1 MRPTTRHP
9 WLVLALAVLTTGGL
23 GWLLGRQ
30 QTVQAADTLLASAE
44 QNQAIALQTA
54 FGQAADR
61 VLPATV
67 SVHAGGGTG
76 SGFIIRD
83 DGLILTNEHVVSG
96 ARSVH
101 VVLPGRTS
109 ALDATILGADKGTDV
124 AVLKVEAAGP
134 LPTAPLGD
142 SDDAAVG
149 QWAIAIGSPLDLDS
163 TVTIGVISATGRRTR
178 VSGDQ
183 TQDYIQTDAAIN
195 PGNSG
200 GPLVNVLGEV
210 IGINNH
216 IFSRS
221 GTNAGIGF
229 AVPINVARVVADQ
242 IAVSGR
248 VQRNR
253 LGVGINDLSDEQIT
267 RLAPEAAGRPAVI
280 TMVEADSP
288 AADAG
293 LQVND
298 VVLSIDGHT
307 LRGAADLMNRVQLA
321 PPNQPIT
328 LVVRRA
334 GRDVTITA
342 QPEPIALASAQQ
354 TENLGLGVLELDRR
368 RAQRLGLNI
377 SRGLLIAR
385 LEPGALAD
393 AAGLQ
398 IGQVITAVNGQ
409 EVATAAE
416 FDALWGAARRAGLA
430 VSLTVEGRQVQ
441 VVGPRA
447 GG

>member
-200 GPLVNVLGEV
+200 GALVNMKGHVV
-210 IGINNH
+210 GINSSK
-216 IFSRS
+216 IVDTTVEGMGFS
-221 GTNAGIGF
+221 I
-229 AVPINVARVVADQ
+229 PINVAQNVVSELKQYGYVKDR
-242 IAVSGR
+242 AV
-248 VQRNR
+248 
-253 LGVGINDLSDEQIT
+253 LGIT
-267 RLAPEAAGRPAVI
+267 ERYIDSIDASHLQVPAGCLIVSVTSNKVTAAGIQKGDIITKIDGKAVTGGNVI
-280 TMVEADSP
+280 TSEIATKKPGDTVTLNVTRSSTGQSFTAKVE
-288 AADAG
+288 
-293 LQVND
+293 
-298 VVLSIDGHT
+298 LS
-307 LRGAADLMNRVQLA
+307 Q
-321 PPNQPIT
+321 
-328 LVVRRA
+328 
-334 GRDVTITA
+334 
-342 QPEPIALASAQQ
+342 
-354 TENLGLGVLELDRR
+354 
-368 RAQRLGLNI
+368 
-377 SRGLLIAR
+377 
-385 LEPGALAD
+385 
-393 AAGLQ
+393 
-398 IGQVITAVNGQ
+398 
-409 EVATAAE
+409 AT
-416 FDALWGAARRAGLA
+416 GK
-430 VSLTVEGRQVQ
+430 S
-441 VVGPRA
+441 
-447 GG
+447 